1 MSELLSVLVSG
12 IAYGVPLFLVASG
25 LTLIYGVI
33 GVLNF
38 AHGAL
43 FVLGALVATTILG
56 TTVPGIPLFAL
67 AMLACAVVVGVLG
80 LVLERLVVRR
90 LYKADHIT
98 MLLATFAILLI
109 LEGLAEAIWGNVP
122 RNVKRPAEL
131 AGTVEL
137 FGARLPVYD
146 FLLIIVGAVVAI
158 GLWLLIQRT
167 RFGRSVRAIAQD
179 STMSEAIG
187 LNSRMTMLLVFGL
200 GSLLAG
206 IAGAL
211 MSPNVTVT
219 PQLGHAF
226 VLQSFAVVI
235 IGGLG
240 SIWGSLVAAL
250 LVGVV
255 EAAAAQFAPGLT
267 GFTFYILV
275 AAVLLVRPQGLLGG
289 AKLGSRH

>member
-1 MSELLSVLVSG
+1 MAELLSVLVSG

-43 FVLGALVATTILG
+43 FVVGALLATTILG
-56 TTVPGIPLFAL
+56 VAVPGIPMFAL
-67 AMLACAVVVGVLG
+67 AVLACAVVVGVLG
-80 LVLERLVVRR
+80 LLVERLVVRR
-90 LYKADHIT
+90 LYEADHIT

-109 LEGLAEAIWGNVP
+109 IEGAAEAIWGNVP

-131 AGTVEL
+131 TGTVEL
-137 FGARLPVYD
+137 LGARLPVYD
-146 FLLIIVGAVVAI
+146 FLLIAVGVIVAV
-158 GLWLLIQRT
+158 GLWLLIQHS

-179 STMSEAIG
+179 SMMSEAIG
-187 LNSRMTMLLVFGL
+187 LNAKMTMFLVFGI

-206 IAGAL
+206 LAGAL

-219 PQLGHAF
+219 PQLGQAF

-240 SIWGSLVAAL
+240 SIQGSLVAAL

-255 EAAAAQFAPGLT
+255 EAAAAQFAPSLT

-275 AAVLLVRPQGLLGG
+275 AAVLLLRPKGLLGG
-289 AKLGSRH
+289 AKLGSSH